1 MDKSEEF
8 VKQLMAI
15 RDYWLNESRAKTA
28 KEKMDGFLFSV
39 LVMFDGGA
47 GVNDCHPLEIKDLT
61 DGKVIDS
68 IGCLHEVFSGM
79 RD

>member
-8 VKQLMAI
+8 VKQLMSI
-15 RDYWLNESRAKTA
+15 RDYWLNESRAETA
-28 KEKMDGFLFSV
+28 KEKVDGFIFSM
-39 LVMFDGGA
+39 LVMFDGDSGS
-47 GVNDCHPLEIKDLT
+47 NDFHPLEIKDLT